1 MIEKLPG
8 SGVMRSSTFTSCILP
23 SGNVD
28 KRRNVTAQINLRVHL
43 HGSFGLAKMCPLKHF
58 ER

>member
-1 MIEKLPG
+1 MIVKLPP

-23 SGNVD
+23 SETWINEG
-28 KRRNVTAQINLRVHL
+28 VTAQINLRVHL
-43 HGSFGLAKMCPLKHF
+43 HGGFGVGEMCPRKHF